1 MFLQWPRDSNAG
13 FYVLIKTALEGWRV
27 ALWVTPA
34 STQEPLVS
42 RFDPSTPHPSKEK
55 LLTEFSSEKWER
67 ASLRVVLP
75 VLFLFFCFLWESNPG
90 LTHARQSLYP
100 FPFYSIIFT
109 EISAMSKNQNSYW
122 GKVPFLFCGC
132 WGPRFQVS
140 GLCSKH
146 LPDPLSHSSSHILRI
161 LGKLF

>member
-1 MFLQWPRDSNAG
+1 MITVLLEMAVLLQRSRDSNAG

-67 ASLRVVLP
+67 ASGRVVLP
-75 VLFLFFCFLWESNPG
+75 VLFLFFCFLVG
-90 LTHARQSLYP
+90 
-100 FPFYSIIFT
+100 I
-109 EISAMSKNQNSYW
+109 K
-122 GKVPFLFCGC
+122 
-132 WGPRFQVS
+132 PRAHTCQAVT
-140 GLCSKH
+140 
-146 LPDPLSHSSSHILRI
+146 LPIPIL
-161 LGKLF
+161 